1 MKSSGSNTATP
12 EPRKGMPDPK
22 LTEAEFKRRYLV
34 QFVDPGFRP
43 LDGSLDEIADIAWQ
57 AYSDSRKAPIIVRP
71 DRNSWR
77 NGRAC

>member
-1 MKSSGSNTATP
+1 
-12 EPRKGMPDPK
+12 MPDPK

-57 AYSDSRKAPIIVRP
+57 AYSDSRKAPITCKAGPEFVAQRQGLLTIAGSSLHEPRMK
-71 DRNSWR
+71 
-77 NGRAC
+77 